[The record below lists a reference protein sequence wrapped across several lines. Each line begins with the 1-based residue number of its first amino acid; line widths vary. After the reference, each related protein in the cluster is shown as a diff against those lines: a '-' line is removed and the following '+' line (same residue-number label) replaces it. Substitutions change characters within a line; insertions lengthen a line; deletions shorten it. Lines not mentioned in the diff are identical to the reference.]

1 MSIAYRILYGV
12 GFTPWEQIATLPVVR
27 GQISALF
34 DREEQERQPPY
45 GQVLD
50 VGCGSGTWAVE
61 LAQRGWQVT
70 GVDFVP
76 KALRRARARA
86 AEAGVEMRLVEGD
99 VTKLGQAG
107 IGSGFRFVLD
117 FGLFHDELHDGQRA
131 AMGREVSAVA
141 EPGAT
146 LLMMAWAPGHR
157 GPLPRGASRGDI
169 EAAYPIWKVTDEE
182 AFDVSGAPFYRLV
195 RNADPRFYRLRRQ

>member
-1 MSIAYRILYGV
+1 M
-12 GFTPWEQIATLPVVR
+12 
-27 GQISALF
+27 
-34 DREEQERQPPY
+34 
-45 GQVLD
+45 
-50 VGCGSGTWAVE
+50 
-61 LAQRGWQVT
+61 
-70 GVDFVP
+70 
-76 KALRRARARA
+76 
-86 AEAGVEMRLVEGD
+86 
-99 VTKLGQAG
+99 TKLGQAG

-117 FGLFHDELHDGQRA
+117 FGLFHDELHDEQRA

-182 AFDVSGAPFYRLV
+182 AFDVSGAPFCRLV
-195 RNADPRFYRLRRQ
+195 RNADPRFYRLRRE